1 MTPIEARLIEPHSSA
16 WNSAVDETG
25 RNLHPTAAH
34 TLFPAHFLKI
44 VLPKLGGHMVLFHQ
58 DGATQGVGFLF
69 PRGLSEDE
77 AGDKRPVYTLRHHHF
92 ANAPPPDDRTAQ
104 AILDAVRP
112 LLAGADLVYYNP
124 TGPLH
129 YHPTHRAIGNIDVG
143 RPNAE
148 EAALIPELQH
158 RIWGSPRDAV
168 YPGDLHSI
176 EFAAGTS
183 LIARVDGQPGGFLF
197 GFNKFGGPPLPA
209 DWEERFNGG
218 LRLES
223 QAMGVLPDFR
233 GMRIGN
239 LLKRMQAE
247 QAMQAGISIVN
258 WTADPLQYPNAALN
272 FGLLRALAFNFYPD
286 YYPFRNALN
295 RVPASRFGITW
306 LVESDRVQNVP
317 LTGARSLILDL
328 PQHAEIERVNDGC
341 EHVSY
346 DADAAW
352 IALEIPAA
360 WTLMQ
365 QLDEAEAMRWRTVTD
380 DLFSHYVGTKPGQ
393 YVITGAA
400 TDRERRFL
408 IGQRVDDALW
418 THLGRV
424 SRD

>member
-1 MTPIEARLIEPHSSA
+1 M
-16 WNSAVDETG
+16 
-25 RNLHPTAAH
+25 
-34 TLFPAHFLKI
+34 
-44 VLPKLGGHMVLFHQ
+44 
-58 DGATQGVGFLF
+58 
-69 PRGLSEDE
+69 
-77 AGDKRPVYTLRHHHF
+77 
-92 ANAPPPDDRTAQ
+92 
-104 AILDAVRP
+104 
-112 LLAGADLVYYNP
+112 
-124 TGPLH
+124 
-129 YHPTHRAIGNIDVG
+129 
-143 RPNAE
+143 
-148 EAALIPELQH
+148 
-158 RIWGSPRDAV
+158 
-168 YPGDLHSI
+168 
-176 EFAAGTS
+176 
-183 LIARVDGQPGGFLF
+183 
-197 GFNKFGGPPLPA
+197 
-209 DWEERFNGG
+209 
-218 LRLES
+218 
-223 QAMGVLPDFR
+223 
-233 GMRIGN
+233 
-239 LLKRMQAE
+239 
-247 QAMQAGISIVN
+247 
-258 WTADPLQYPNAALN
+258 
-272 FGLLRALAFNFYPD
+272 
-286 YYPFRNALN
+286 
-295 RVPASRFGITW
+295 PASRFGITW